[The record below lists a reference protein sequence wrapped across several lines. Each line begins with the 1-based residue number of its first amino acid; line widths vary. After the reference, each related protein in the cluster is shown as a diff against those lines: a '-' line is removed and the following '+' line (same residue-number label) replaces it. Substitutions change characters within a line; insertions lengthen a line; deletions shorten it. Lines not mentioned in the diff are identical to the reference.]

1 LTGGMAL
8 ESSRAMARA
17 NEDNAWEQQ
26 RLQRIRERAYALYL
40 ERGETNDGSA
50 VDDWLRAER
59 ELADTVRAPR
69 AVLNRDVGDG
79 MSAAGSRGAGYDRA
93 ELLGGAR
100 AGQRAGAQARLGGRR
115 GHA

>member
-1 LTGGMAL
+1 
-8 ESSRAMARA
+8 MARA

-79 MSAAGSRGAGYDRA
+79 MSSGPEEPLPDLEALGTTAPSSSAAPAPAKEQGRKRA
-93 ELLGGAR
+93 
-100 AGQRAGAQARLGGRR
+100 
-115 GHA
+115 